1 MFVNKTKYFQFNT
14 RWSNVLVFICTFS
27 HNNPRIEKH
36 QDDDIT
42 TVCSWKTPVSLQSP
56 PPGQLTAA
64 PIGCRATS
72 DTRGGEKHG
81 GWKWLPSLC
90 VPSTCALNCAGSHS
104 GDWGLAQSMLGNQ
117 SLLKSQGFSRSTVY
131 LHAAVRRSGSRSW
144 EWKGSVDRPIGRR
157 FIWTQSE
164 HQRPL
169 WSTRSRGTQR
179 QSCSEWNHVI

>member
-1 MFVNKTKYFQFNT
+1 MFCEQPLVNFEKHFFLLWSVNIPTLHVWPPGEPGSYRLIPGIKHLKTVMFVNKTKYFQFNT

-27 HNNPRIEKH
+27 HNNPRTEKH

-81 GWKWLPSLC
+81 DGCRLC
-90 VPSTCALNCAGSHS
+90 VFHPHVRLIVPAV
-104 GDWGLAQSMLGNQ
+104 
-117 SLLKSQGFSRSTVY
+117 TVETEVW
-131 LHAAVRRSGSRSW
+131 HRACW
-144 EWKGSVDRPIGRR
+144 
-157 FIWTQSE
+157 
-164 HQRPL
+164 
-169 WSTRSRGTQR
+169 
-179 QSCSEWNHVI
+179 VIRVS